1 MRHLFVVF
9 VLYTITV
16 VIVIIVVNS
25 FVIVAVYIVVVVV
38 VVVNSL
44 VVNSLVVNSLVVAVY
59 VVTVFISSLSLSSSS
74 LYRLYLRRPRCR
86 RHRRHHR
93 FRSSRGRLGQPV
105 TLPRGVFTSH
115 DRGFLCSPRSLFVSL
130 AVGIRQRVSFV
141 ALHGV
146 VPSSSPN
153 RRVAWQ
159 PYHPAMYTWAYRWDG
174 NWLCDVRLL
183 YRASTRAAG
192 GHLASTKT
200 SV

>member
-16 VIVIIVVNS
+16 VIVVVNS
-25 FVIVAVYIVVVVV
+25 FVIVAIYIVVVVV
-38 VVVNSL
+38 VVVV

-74 LYRLYLRRPRCR
+74 LYRLYLRRPHCR

-105 TLPRGVFTSH
+105 TLPRSVFTSH

-153 RRVAWQ
+153 RRMAWQ
-159 PYHPAMYTWAYRWDG
+159 PYHPAMYT
-174 NWLCDVRLL
+174 
-183 YRASTRAAG
+183 
-192 GHLASTKT
+192 
-200 SV
+200 

>member
-16 VIVIIVVNS
+16 IIVIVVVNS
-25 FVIVAVYIVVVVV
+25 FVIVAIYIVVVVV
-38 VVVNSL
+38 V

-74 LYRLYLRRPRCR
+74 LYRLYLRRPHCR

-93 FRSSRGRLGQPV
+93 FRSSRGCLGQPV

-159 PYHPAMYTWAYRWDG
+159 PYHPAMYT
-174 NWLCDVRLL
+174 
-183 YRASTRAAG
+183 
-192 GHLASTKT
+192 
-200 SV
+200 